1 MRKIQ
6 KAALVAAML
15 GSIGFVGAGT
25 AAAQGGHGGEDFNLN
40 IKQSSQCKSHDLN
53 IALLNNIGL
62 ANGVLGNVLGGEGN
76 PGAQAFDQGSKMDC
90 SNTAG

>member
-15 GSIGFVGAGT
+15 GGIGFVGAGT
-25 AAAQGGHGGEDFNLN
+25 AAAHGGDFD
-40 IKQSSQCKSHDLN
+40 IDVKQANQCRTHDLN
-53 IALLNNIGL
+53 ISVLNNLGL

-76 PGAQAFDQGSKMDC
+76 PGAQSFDQGSKLQC
-90 SNTAG
+90 SNSAG

>member
-25 AAAQGGHGGEDFNLN
+25 AAAHGGDFDITQANA
-40 IKQSSQCKSHDLN
+40 CRTHDLN
-53 IALLNNIGL
+53 VAALNNIGVL
-62 ANGVLGNVLGGEGN
+62 NGLGGNILGGEGN
-76 PGAQAFDQGSKMDC
+76 PGAQLFDQGSKLSC
-90 SNTAG
+90 SNSAG

>member
-6 KAALVAAML
+6 KVALVAAML
-15 GSIGFVGAGT
+15 GGLGFVGAGT
-25 AAAQGGHGGEDFNLN
+25 AAAGGHDDKD
-40 IKQSSQCKSHDLN
+40 IKISQASQCKSHDLN
-53 IALLNNIGL
+53 IALLNNIGI
-62 ANGVLGNVLGGEGN
+62 ANGALGNVLGGEGN